1 MIWILRASL
10 ITLDFLSINVFLIL
24 NLGFI
29 FSSERK
35 QGLFLF
41 LFNIW
46 WIIISK
52 LLHLYEKILTKSSEK
67 QYYFLIKGLILFFFV
82 TFVRFAADQGTRFVF
97 SEPFFVPFFQFVV
110 LTSVMMLGGRILIFL
125 YRRKIRKK
133 GSKKFNTVVV
143 GSNNFSANLQ
153 NVDFLETMNI
163 WGTYNIDAKQLNEI
177 TENRYDSV
185 QRLFQ
190 IRNFKNVI
198 ICDNALEHI
207 DFDHLIKAAARHMI
221 RIYVIPDLKGVD
233 LKVSQLVTFNG
244 VPIIKSMSEPLEEV
258 SNRIVKRI
266 FDVIVSFLVI
276 VFILSWLIPIIG
288 LLIYLENPGPIF
300 FKQKRSGYLNKE
312 FNCFKFRSMKVN
324 SESDFKSAS
333 KSDSR
338 ITKTGAW
345 LRKTSIDELPQ
356 FINVFIGDMSIIGPR
371 PHMLSQT
378 ETYSDLVKKYMIR
391 HFVKPGISG
400 WAQVM
405 GSRGEIR
412 SLQDME
418 DRIEKDIWYIHNW
431 SLILDIKIIFLTVYN
446 IVKGDKQAY

>member
-143 GSNNFSANLQ
+143 GSNNFSANLK
-153 NVDFLETMNI
+153 NVDFLEMRCT
-163 WGTYNIDAKQLNEI
+163 
-177 TENRYDSV
+177 
-185 QRLFQ
+185 
-190 IRNFKNVI
+190 
-198 ICDNALEHI
+198 
-207 DFDHLIKAAARHMI
+207 
-221 RIYVIPDLKGVD
+221 
-233 LKVSQLVTFNG
+233 
-244 VPIIKSMSEPLEEV
+244 
-258 SNRIVKRI
+258 
-266 FDVIVSFLVI
+266 
-276 VFILSWLIPIIG
+276 
-288 LLIYLENPGPIF
+288 
-300 FKQKRSGYLNKE
+300 
-312 FNCFKFRSMKVN
+312 
-324 SESDFKSAS
+324 
-333 KSDSR
+333 
-338 ITKTGAW
+338 
-345 LRKTSIDELPQ
+345 
-356 FINVFIGDMSIIGPR
+356 
-371 PHMLSQT
+371 
-378 ETYSDLVKKYMIR
+378 
-391 HFVKPGISG
+391 
-400 WAQVM
+400 
-405 GSRGEIR
+405 
-412 SLQDME
+412 
-418 DRIEKDIWYIHNW
+418 
-431 SLILDIKIIFLTVYN
+431 
-446 IVKGDKQAY
+446 